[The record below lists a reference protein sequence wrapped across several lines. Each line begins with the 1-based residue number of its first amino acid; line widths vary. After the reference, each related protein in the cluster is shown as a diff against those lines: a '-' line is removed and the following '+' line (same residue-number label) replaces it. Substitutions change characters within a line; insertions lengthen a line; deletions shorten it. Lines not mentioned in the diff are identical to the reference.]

1 MDMRIGIHSGSV
13 LCGVLGLRKWQFDVW
28 SYDVTLA
35 NHLES
40 GGIPGRVH
48 ISQATLECLGD
59 SYEVEPGDGG
69 ARDPYLKEHDVTTF
83 LIKRTEPLRRTRG
96 RSRHP
101 RSPPKKSNLLQPP
114 VVITLPS
121 GKKESRPK
129 AEPKQSPALPPSS
142 PAGDQVTEPM
152 GEQVSVPEIRTN
164 GYTMGNGTGVPTNN
178 VSANGDLDRE
188 GTTQGDRDGTTS
200 AAEWIPEIPFK
211 DVRVGVGVTVSPPV
225 TLARL
230 SPAQLN
236 SPRVELDEDSFFETD
251 ERSATPMGTSVA
263 GDRDRD
269 DPVGVIMD
277 HSMEIE
283 SNERMRKENLNRWTL
298 KFNDP
303 EMENKFCCLREDM
316 FKSNMVCCFVLWL
329 LIVAGQTVM
338 LPATFVLVG
347 SLTAAT
353 VILSGAIV
361 LVMAEE
367 FAWVPASIRAMSSLL
382 VNNRFYRTAF
392 VCAVLVT
399 MAVFASLSL
408 VVCSYNIQ
416 TGNDIEV
423 SGNGTVTTTSTTSI
437 TTGTAT
443 TVSSI
448 TVVSWPNASASPSR
462 CRPTRAARPVANGTV
477 ELAVE
482 ALPQQS
488 EVMSNNN
495 YKCGNLT
502 GSACREFL
510 SKVGC
515 SSPEYSVYSWVVCL
529 VAIAT
534 CLKLYF
540 LVKTALAVALVAAQ
554 SVLIVC
560 TFPQVFSRDYT
571 SRMLT
576 PATQMM
582 TLLAVFLTL
591 VIHHARLV
599 EIISRLDFLWK
610 QQAARELEEMLE
622 TRQNNN
628 QLLLNILPDHVATHF
643 LSQDR
648 PPEELYSQARDKV
661 GVLFASI
668 PNFTEFYS
676 EDINK
681 GMECIRLL
689 NEIIVDFDE
698 LLDEPRFVVIEK
710 IKTVGA
716 TYMAASGLN
725 PSHQASAWNLT
736 MSPGEDEW
744 DHLCALVDF
753 ALAMKTRLEDVNKHS
768 FNHFQLRVGI
778 SCGPLV
784 GGVIGARKPVFDV
797 WGNTVNEASRMDS
810 TGTMGMIQV
819 PKETAQVLEAR
830 GFLLQPRGLVE
841 VKGKGRMETS
851 YVVGRR
857 AGRAAGF
864 QRQASQY
871 SSLAA
876 VVYGMVQA
884 RRRQTLR
891 SKGKGFLS
899 ENELYSMQ

>member
-1 MDMRIGIHSGSV
+1 
-13 LCGVLGLRKWQFDVW
+13 
-28 SYDVTLA
+28 
-35 NHLES
+35 
-40 GGIPGRVH
+40 
-48 ISQATLECLGD
+48 
-59 SYEVEPGDGG
+59 
-69 ARDPYLKEHDVTTF
+69 
-83 LIKRTEPLRRTRG
+83 
-96 RSRHP
+96 
-101 RSPPKKSNLLQPP
+101 
-114 VVITLPS
+114 
-121 GKKESRPK
+121 
-129 AEPKQSPALPPSS
+129 
-142 PAGDQVTEPM
+142 
-152 GEQVSVPEIRTN
+152 
-164 GYTMGNGTGVPTNN
+164 
-178 VSANGDLDRE
+178 
-188 GTTQGDRDGTTS
+188 
-200 AAEWIPEIPFK
+200 
-211 DVRVGVGVTVSPPV
+211 
-225 TLARL
+225 
-230 SPAQLN
+230 
-236 SPRVELDEDSFFETD
+236 
-251 ERSATPMGTSVA
+251 MGTSVA

-448 TVVSWPNASASPSR
+448 TVVVRADPLLGPARWERQQAALRLRHRRDCAQSWPNASASPSR

-725 PSHQASAWNLT
+725 PSHQ
-736 MSPGEDEW
+736 PGEDEW

-891 SKGKGFLS
+891 SKAVKGPGVFSPLAGLAGAVGALGAS
-899 ENELYSMQ
+899 VADQGVAL